1 MPGLHENERS
11 SSSEGEKCQCPHVH
25 DPLNCSAKVDM
36 KPKWKYRI
44 TLDRSRDNITS
55 ENQLDLVKSEE
66 SQQSLNLS
74 LPQMKYSNSTK
85 NIQR

>member
-11 SSSEGEKCQCPHVH
+11 SSSDEEMCKCLHIH

-44 TLDRSRDNITS
+44 NLDKSRDNITS
-55 ENQLDLVKSEE
+55 ENKLDAVKSEE

-74 LPQMKYSNSTK
+74 LPYMKYSNSTK